1 MLYGSLYKVFQQLS
15 KQNNKDKIDKQY
27 DEIIVP
33 KKLVKFL
40 LKEDIVEKKKF
51 IKKNNKSTNMLT
63 SSIGSQEDND
73 LDIDVDTNNIN
84 NIKKNEKLK
93 LRGITPIIKNH
104 YINYPNYNL
113 PKIKFTKE
121 MPLLTKKIED
131 LKYSNKN
138 EFFISDCIL
147 NQMKK
152 TFYQPITSHTPK

>member
-84 NIKKNEKLK
+84 NIKKN
-93 LRGITPIIKNH
+93 
-104 YINYPNYNL
+104 
-113 PKIKFTKE
+113 
-121 MPLLTKKIED
+121 
-131 LKYSNKN
+131 
-138 EFFISDCIL
+138 
-147 NQMKK
+147 
-152 TFYQPITSHTPK
+152 